1 MSSNKGYSW
10 SAEHLL
16 PVDFEEGQSGC
27 ESVDKQVGVVCRVV
41 LLRVKVLTHATHAH
55 TTKHIVSHIFGMTLL
70 LERESNLASNICCYH
85 ERYQVESSISSQF
98 TIASTFEIRVDSVML
113 VRM

>member
-55 TTKHIVSHIFGMTLL
+55 TTKHIVSHIFRMTLL
-70 LERESNLASNICCYH
+70 LEKKAISPRTFAFTLNRLDLQY
-85 ERYQVESSISSQF
+85 RSSQ
-98 TIASTFEIRVDSVML
+98 SHPLLRSE
-113 VRM
+113 